1 MLDFLSETFWAWVV
15 AALIGIVMGCLSYS
29 VSLAYHQL
37 LYYRQKWTHDHAYFG
52 NGLAKAWA
60 IYSGS
65 SVVVTAL
72 GAAVTYWQPLSA
84 GSGIP
89 DMKTYLNGVQV
100 RGLLSLPVL
109 IAKMT
114 GVVFAIAGGLIC
126 GKEGP
131 FVHGGGIVGSGI
143 SGMGSRTVTEW
154 LRKLGFTKADAKFKG
169 RWASHFR
176 NKKDHRDFTAIGTAA
191 GVAAAFTAPIGGLLF
206 TIEEGVSFYSTS
218 VCWRGFLACCLAVL
232 SNNILSSIN
241 AIEHRGTYHE
251 DPQVRRRSPTFG
263 VE

>member
-29 VSLAYHQL
+29 VSLAYNQL

-114 GVVFAIAGGLIC
+114 GGGVCHC
-126 GKEGP
+126 G
-131 FVHGGGIVGSGI
+131 
-143 SGMGSRTVTEW
+143 W
-154 LRKLGFTKADAKFKG
+154 ADLR
-169 RWASHFR
+169 
-176 NKKDHRDFTAIGTAA
+176 
-191 GVAAAFTAPIGGLLF
+191 
-206 TIEEGVSFYSTS
+206 
-218 VCWRGFLACCLAVL
+218 
-232 SNNILSSIN
+232 
-241 AIEHRGTYHE
+241 
-251 DPQVRRRSPTFG
+251 
-263 VE
+263 